1 MYVGGACVYMCVGVG
16 VFVCTRVLAHMLYAE
31 GDAGNL
37 GEGLQLA
44 GK

>member
-1 MYVGGACVYMCVGVG
+1 MCVYVCICV
-16 VFVCTRVLAHMLYAE
+16 RVLVHMLYAE